1 MKQTN
6 WYKNSVIYQIYP
18 KSFCDKN
25 GDGIGDIKGIISK
38 LDYLQQLGV
47 NCVWLSP
54 VYDSPQEDNG
64 YDISN
69 YKTIYAPYGTMDD
82 FKEMLDGMHK
92 RGIRLIMDLVVNH
105 TSSEHNWF
113 KEAIKNPNSKYRDYY
128 IIKKGKNHGKKAP
141 TNWSGFFGGSTW
153 ERIGDSEDY
162 YLHLF
167 AKGQPDL
174 NWENPELREE
184 IKDVLRFWLD
194 MGVDGFRCDVITLI
208 SKTQTFKSSFPKIA
222 LTGSKN
228 FINGPKLHQY
238 LHELYKD
245 VLSNYDCM
253 TVGETVLSNID
264 QAILLVEPE
273 RQELSMVF
281 NFDHTDTDNFMGI
294 KYLYRKFKLKRL
306 KKVFGHWQNGMHNI
320 GWNSLF
326 LENHDQR
333 RCVGRFG
340 TRDDTEFREV
350 SSKMLGTMYF
360 FLQGTPFIYEGQE
373 IGMTNPH
380 FKSID
385 ETIDIEI
392 RNMNNMAKK
401 NIFLRPII
409 RTHMLDVTRDNARTP
424 MQWDDS
430 VNAGFSNVKPWLNVC
445 SNYKTINTIEAIKD
459 KSSVFYY
466 YKSLIDLRL
475 DNEVIR
481 DGIYEEIKVGGNSVY
496 AYKRILKNKEYLI
509 ICSFKDRDVKF
520 KYLNK
525 LQGYNLVLSNYNNH
539 NTDKLY
545 PYEARVYYKER

>member
-47 NCVWLSP
+47 NCVRLSP

-105 TSSEHNWF
+105 TSNEHNWF
-113 KEAIKNPNSKYRDYY
+113 KEAIKNPQSKYRDYY
-128 IIKKGKNHGKKAP
+128 IIKKGKHHGKKAP

-238 LHELYKD
+238 LHELYTD
-245 VLSNYDCM
+245 VLSHYDCM

-281 NFDHTDTDNFMGI
+281 NFDHTDTDNLMGI
-294 KYLYRKFKLKRL
+294 KYMYREFKLKRL
-306 KKVFGHWQNGMHNI
+306 KKVFNHWQNGMHNV

-340 TRDDTEFREV
+340 TRDDGKFREL

-385 ETIDIEI
+385 ETVDIEL

-409 RTHMLDVTRDNARTP
+409 WPHMLDVTRDNARTP

-430 VNAGFSNVKPWLNVC
+430 INAGFSNVKPWLNVC
-445 SNYKTINTIEAIKD
+445 SNYKSINTIEAIKD
-459 KSSVFYY
+459 KNSVFYY
-466 YKSLIDLRL
+466 YKSLIDLRI

-481 DGIYEEIKVGGNSVY
+481 EGSYEEVKVGGNNVY
-496 AYKRILKNKEYLI
+496 VYKRTFKNKEFLI
-509 ICSFKDRDVKF
+509 VCSFKDKDIKF

-525 LQGYNLVLSNYNNH
+525 LSGYNLVLSNYNEH
-539 NTDKLY
+539 KTDELY
-545 PYEARVYYKER
+545 PYEARVYYKEK